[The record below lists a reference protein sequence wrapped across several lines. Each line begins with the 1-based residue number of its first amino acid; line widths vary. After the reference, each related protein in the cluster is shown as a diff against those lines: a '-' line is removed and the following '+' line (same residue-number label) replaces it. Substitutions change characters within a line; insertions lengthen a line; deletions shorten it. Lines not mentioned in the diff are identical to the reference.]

1 MTNLK
6 SSFIIIMAM
15 VVVSMEFHSSTG
27 EHYVVGYD
35 YHWRLPSAES
45 FYLVWSR
52 LHTFKSNDVLVF
64 IFNNTIHNV
73 AEVTKEAYEH
83 CNGTNPI
90 SLHTTSPTELTIK
103 NMDNHYYICTIGDH
117 CKKGQKVGIE
127 VKDSP
132 N

>member
-6 SSFIIIMAM
+6 SSFLMLVAM
-15 VVVSMEFHSSTG
+15 VVVSIEFHGSTG
-27 EHYVVGYD
+27 EQYVVGND
-35 YHWRLPSAES
+35 YHWKLPPGET
-45 FYLVWSR
+45 FYILWSR
-52 LHTFKSNDVLVF
+52 LHIFKRSDVLVF
-64 IFNNTIHNV
+64 IFNNTLHNV

-83 CNGTNPI
+83 CNATNPI

-117 CKKGQKVGIE
+117 CMQGQKVGIK
-127 VKDSP
+127 VSP